1 MLLKIGTKND
11 DVKKLQSKLGL
22 SDDGIFGKDTELA
35 VKEWQRN
42 HGLVDDGI
50 VGNNTWNKMFNV
62 QEEQINE
69 ISEIPHNN
77 EIDLNKLRGFVP
89 DSVLLE
95 MRDTLKIFQINTPL
109 RIAHFLSQCGHES
122 GGFKFVRENLNYPAD
137 GLLKVFKKYFNEDNV
152 GKYARNPE
160 KIGSRVYA
168 NRMGNG
174 DEESGD
180 GYKFRGRGYLQITGK
195 ENYRE
200 FGKVIEVDI
209 VNNPDLIAT
218 NYPLLSAAWFFKTRG
233 LITMSDK
240 GPGVD
245 VITSIT
251 LRVNGGKNG
260 LDDRIQRF
268 NKIYQAIK

>member
-1 MLLKIGTKND
+1 MSKEIYLTGDRPTGKLHIGHYIGSLKNRVIMQDSGAYD
-11 DVKKLQSKLGL
+11 PFVM
-22 SDDGIFGKDTELA
+22 IADTQA
-35 VKEWQRN
+35 F
-42 HGLVDDGI
+42 
-50 VGNNTWNKMFNV
+50 T
-62 QEEQINE
+62 
-69 ISEIPHNN
+69 
-77 EIDLNKLRGFVP
+77 
-89 DSVLLE
+89 
-95 MRDTLKIFQINTPL
+95 
-109 RIAHFLSQCGHES
+109 
-122 GGFKFVRENLNYPAD
+122 
-137 GLLKVFKKYFNEDNV
+137 DN
-152 GKYARNPE
+152 ARNPE

-174 DEESGD
+174 DEKSGD

-200 FGKVIEVDI
+200 FGKVIEVDL